1 MELETVPIEKPD
13 DVNLILGQS
22 HFIKTVDD
30 VYEALAG
37 SSPSCV
43 SVLRSASR
51 PGHVSFGAPGT
62 MTSSSRSPSRTRW
75 QWERAI
81 LWSSFCAKAFR

>member
-37 SSPSCV
+37 SE
-43 SVLRSASR
+43 
-51 PGHVSFGAPGT
+51 PGRGSG
-62 MTSSSRSPSRTRW
+62 
-75 QWERAI
+75 
-81 LWSSFCAKAFR
+81 